1 MRLIRVAVGS
11 VKTMQSVLPPRTQ
24 QLNVFA
30 SLDTLGL
37 HVKTSLNVRIRLNV
51 RMELHVYHKPTIRS
65 NVFAPQ
71 ATQALIVT

>member
-11 VKTMQSVLPPRTQ
+11 VRMMLSVLPPRTQ
-24 QLNVFA
+24 QLNAFA
-30 SLDTLGL
+30 SLDTLAL

-65 NVFAPQ
+65 SVIAPQ
-71 ATQALIVT
+71 AIQALNVT